1 MRKLYPGM
9 VPMKKNPQQQ
19 KAADNLA
26 GKRAMLEAIHPMPKY
41 EKEQREKV
49 FLEHL
54 NQTVYVE
61 IGHRKEDWIPI
72 GVVKDYMNLNVAET
86 AKLIYKRINRNRAT
100 LNVKTLEDCT
110 EYAQEIRGGVLKEH
124 LQQ

>member
-41 EKEQREKV
+41 EKTQREKV
-49 FLEHL
+49 FMES
-54 NQTVYVE
+54 QTN
-61 IGHRKEDWIPI
+61 
-72 GVVKDYMNLNVAET
+72 MAE
-86 AKLIYKRINRNRAT
+86 KCQPCRYSFKSFSN
-100 LNVKTLEDCT
+100 
-110 EYAQEIRGGVLKEH
+110 
-124 LQQ
+124 

>member
-1 MRKLYPGM
+1 M
-9 VPMKKNPQQQ
+9 
-19 KAADNLA
+19 
-26 GKRAMLEAIHPMPKY
+26 
-41 EKEQREKV
+41 
-49 FLEHL
+49 EHL

-72 GVVKDYMNLNVAET
+72 GVVKEYVNLNEAET
-86 AKLIYKRINRNRAT
+86 ARLIYSRINRNRTA